1 MHSLVLYLMLLLLL
15 FNYVP
20 ASSQEAKKLSE
31 AGTTEDSL
39 ALLKKQGWD
48 YYQKD
53 MNGPLKN
60 TGRQILSLAE
70 KIKSDDWKMWGLD
83 YLGYGHFYLSEYDSL
98 ELVLQELKQLIPKLN
113 EQKDYAEVEYY
124 SLRLLLYTQ
133 KGQIQ
138 KVDSI
143 LREKLEDLKPK
154 ANDQQLI
161 RLYQLY
167 ARNNTDLGDKE
178 KAIKY
183 YIKTI
188 KLEKSKPVINNHNV
202 AILENDLGEIFRQMD
217 DFNMAKSYYFQAY
230 ERVKSSEEKFANGII
245 TNNLGILYESQ
256 GMFDSALYFYEQS
269 LQIKKEVGERRGALV
284 TKFNIASLYNDV
296 FGAYEKAELLS
307 KEVLKTSE
315 ELGVLQGVFY
325 GSLGVV
331 TAIIGSQ
338 DYPSRAKPYLDKM
351 TLAAEKIGNP
361 EMLAEMLET
370 KYRYY
375 KRAGEPATALTYHEQ
390 LMQQK
395 DSLQSL
401 ARNKQIDELNLK
413 YQTEQRERENAMLK
427 LKHTEQQ
434 ASIDLRNLILVAV
447 GTILVLLMVILI
459 LQNQRA
465 IERRKQ
471 NKALIAKNIEVEEAN
486 KELKT
491 LNEEQSGLMHVVV
504 HDLKSPLNSIYSIL
518 QLLEMEK
525 GALSDKEN
533 KYYAMIYKV
542 IASGQN
548 LINDLTDMHRVE
560 KVQTEK
566 DYEKTTVEG
575 FIAEIIELQQKKAEA
590 KGIAIHFEA
599 TLFHTERKI
608 EQDYIRRIIDN
619 LLSNAIKF
627 SPHGRNIYLN
637 LSDTTD
643 NIKISIKDEGPGFS
657 EKDRENAFKKFQR
670 LSARPT
676 NGEHSSGLG
685 LSIVKTLT
693 ERLNGTITLIS
704 EKGQGA
710 EFIIEIPA
718 EIVVIQV

>member
-1 MHSLVLYLMLLLLL
+1 MRGLVLYFMLLLLL
-15 FNYVP
+15 FNYAP

-39 ALLKKQGWD
+39 ALLKKQGWN

-70 KIKSDDWKMWGLD
+70 KIESDGWKMWGLN

-98 ELVLQELKQLIPKLN
+98 ELVLQEIEHLIPMLN

-133 KGQIQ
+133 KGQIK

-143 LREKLEDLKPK
+143 LREKLEELKPK
-154 ANDQQLI
+154 ADDQQLI
-161 RLYQLY
+161 RFYQLY
-167 ARNNTDLGDKE
+167 ARNNSDLGDKE
-178 KAIKY
+178 EAIEY

-188 KLEKSKPVINNHNV
+188 ELEKSQPVINNRNV
-202 AILENDLGEIFRQMD
+202 ALLENSLGETFRQME

-256 GMFDSALYFYEQS
+256 EMLDSALYFYEQS
-269 LQIKKEVGERRGALV
+269 LRIKKETGNRRGALV
-284 TKFNIASLYNDV
+284 TKFNIASLHNAL
-296 FGAYEKAELLS
+296 GAYEKAELLS

-315 ELGVLQGVFY
+315 ELGVLPGVFY
-325 GSLGVV
+325 GSFGVV

-338 DYPSRAKPYLDKM
+338 DYPLRARPYLDKM
-351 TLAAEKIGNP
+351 TLAAERIGNP
-361 EMLAEMLET
+361 QMLAEMLEI

-375 KRAGEPATALTYHEQ
+375 KRVGKPATALTYHEQ

-413 YQTEQRERENAMLK
+413 YQTEQRERENDMLK
-427 LKHTEQQ
+427 LKQTEQQ
-434 ASIDLRNLILVAV
+434 ASIDLRNLVLGAV

-465 IERRKQ
+465 VERRKQ
-471 NKALIAKNIEVEEAN
+471 NEALIAKNIEVEEAN

-491 LNEEQSGLMHVVV
+491 LNEEQGGLMHVVV

-548 LINDLTDMHRVE
+548 LIKDLTDIHSVE
-560 KVQTEK
+560 KLQREM
-566 DYEKTTVEG
+566 DYKKTAVEE
-575 FIAEIIELQQKKAEA
+575 FIAEIIELQQNKAEA
-590 KGIAIHFEA
+590 KGISIHYEA
-599 TLFHTERKI
+599 TLSHAEHKI
-608 EQDYIRRIIDN
+608 DQDYIRRIIDN

-627 SPHGRNIYLN
+627 SPHGRNIYFN

-657 EKDRENAFKKFQR
+657 EKDMENAFKKFQR
-670 LSARPT
+670 LSASPT

-718 EIVVIQV
+718 EIIAVQV